1 MFVWQI
7 IYYNSDACIFI
18 YIWQSLPS
26 TSSRHCF
33 DPLVN
38 SPNRL
43 NLTCQ
48 SWNTSLSTHQSFDT
62 SDHQAFRM
70 QFAIPCQTLSD
81 HCPVWQS
88 LRQAVWRVS
97 SFTTK
102 YQIFFHSHL
111 VDQQDHFP
119 RKHCLPAVTTGPE
132 LQQWLQWRGWFDLC
146 QGQCWCHGCMP
157 NLVQQECDKCEPTWD
172 SASSE
177 SESHCLSLFSSDA
190 L

>member
-1 MFVWQI
+1 MSVLKHK
-7 IYYNSDACIFI
+7 FI
-18 YIWQSLPS
+18 
-26 TSSRHCF
+26 
-33 DPLVN
+33 
-38 SPNRL
+38 
-43 NLTCQ
+43 
-48 SWNTSLSTHQSFDT
+48 NTSILWHIRPSGIQNAVCH
-62 SDHQAFRM
+62 
-70 QFAIPCQTLSD
+70 IITLSD

-97 SFTTK
+97 SFTNK
-102 YQIFFHSHL
+102 CQIFFHSHL

-132 LQQWLQWRGWFDLC
+132 LQQWLQWWGWFDLC